1 MAGVGRFTAGVAAG
15 GGGDGGEESDPDVDV
30 DVDVDEENPGGT
42 VVDEADAAVRGFSE
56 ST

>member
-30 DVDVDEENPGGT
+30 DKENPGGT
-42 VVDEADAAVRGFSE
+42 VVDEADAAARGFSE